1 MMIAAVDVAK
11 RGFLT
16 LVPHNRQVG
25 ATVLLRLTDTS
36 SAKNRVIR
44 AIRICTIEVRG
55 VVDGVRTGASTIV
68 HQAGGHT
75 ASLTHGLSE
84 CHEVI
89 FLVQLDAIHAHH
101 LPADGG
107 GDAGAMLLAQV
118 PAMRVSL
125 LRKRAN
131 DGRLL

>member
-11 RGFLT
+11 RGVLT

-25 ATVLLRLTDTS
+25 ATALFCLAYAARAED
-36 SAKNRVIR
+36 RVVG
-44 AIRICTIEVRG
+44 AIRIGAIKVGG
-55 VVDGVRTGASTIV
+55 VVDGVRAGARAIV
-68 HQAGGHT
+68 HQAGGH
-75 ASLTHGLSE
+75 AAGLAHGLSE

-89 FLVQLDAIHAHH
+89 LLVQLDAIHAHH

-107 GDAGAMLLAQV
+107 SDAGAVLLAQV